1 VQEQETHPI
10 NNFKQAIELIYDGIF
25 KSVYFQNNRRELI
38 EKMAERCEEVDPR
51 ILAKLEYTQ
60 NFSLRLFYVVFAH
73 LKSLGM
79 KVSFTKYRETV
90 KANSGYQLKRSF
102 AHQTMILMQKESEYQ
117 TAEVSFTKYRETV
130 KTNSGYQLK
139 RSFAHQTMILM
150 QKESEYQTA
159 APAFTHFLF
168 DENDNSE

>member
-90 KANSGYQLKRSF
+90 K
-102 AHQTMILMQKESEYQ
+102 
-117 TAEVSFTKYRETV
+117 
-130 KTNSGYQLK
+130 TNSGYQLK